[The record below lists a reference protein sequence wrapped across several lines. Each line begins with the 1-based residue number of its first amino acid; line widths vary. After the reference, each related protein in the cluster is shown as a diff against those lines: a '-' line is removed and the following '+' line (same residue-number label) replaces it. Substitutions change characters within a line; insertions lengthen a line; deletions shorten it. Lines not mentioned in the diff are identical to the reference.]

1 MEGRSNYRGRS
12 RSRSRSRERRENRDR
27 RGDDHQRR
35 RERSNSRHRSRRDDG
50 EYSRRDDRADK
61 GYNGDRTNGRD
72 RDRSRDRFGRG
83 NDDSNLKRT
92 SVKTEVTDKPV
103 DPIPSRKNQTF
114 ESKNEQAEPRWG
126 KNEEYED
133 LADEG
138 KEPAAPVFKPDF
150 GLSGALA
157 KDERTGN
164 MVNGVVL
171 KFTEPFEAAQPDKN
185 WRFYVYKGEELVETL
200 HIHRRSCFLV
210 GRDDRVADIKTLN
223 PSCSL
228 QHAVIQFRSV
238 EKREMVDGER
248 VTITTV
254 KPYVMDLQSTH
265 GTFLNGSRIDDSRY
279 YELLEGDVLKFGG
292 SPRDYVLLHAQSG
305 KE

>member
-1 MEGRSNYRGRS
+1 MEGRSSYRGRS
-12 RSRSRSRERRENRDR
+12 RSRSRSRERREKRDR
-27 RGDDHQRR
+27 RRDDHERR
-35 RERSNSRHRSRRDDG
+35 RDRSNSRRRDQRDDG
-50 EYSRRDDRADK
+50 EYSRRDDRAHK
-61 GYNGDRTNGRD
+61 GHNGDRNGRD
-72 RDRSRDRFGRG
+72 RDHSRERFGRG
-83 NDDSNLKRT
+83 NNESNSKYS
-92 SVKTEVTDKPV
+92 SVKAEVVEEPA
-103 DPIPSRKNQTF
+103 DPITSRKNQTV
-114 ESKNEQAEPRWG
+114 ESKNEATEPRWG
-126 KNEEYED
+126 KKEEYED
-133 LADEG
+133 LAEEG

-185 WRFYVYKGEELVETL
+185 WRLYVYKGEELVETL

-248 VTITTV
+248 VTVTSV
-254 KPYVMDLQSTH
+254 KPYIMDLQSTH

-292 SPRDYVLLHAQSG
+292 SPREYVLLHAQSG
-305 KE
+305 KD